1 MALRKMLEKFDEP
14 LPEVDGSKRKVSQE
28 EGETPGLFQAREVA
42 KRTKE
47 LLATRGW
54 CLWECNTLNED
65 IIVVTRD
72 ELIDGY
78 PQIYPIYTQ
87 AELELL
93 SNTGEFTK
101 LLVHE
106 AKKITRATVVNIK
119 TEHAKWIN
127 H

>member
-1 MALRKMLEKFDEP
+1 MSKLLDLIDRLSTPLE
-14 LPEVDGSKRKVSQE
+14 EVEMPR
-28 EGETPGLFQAREVA
+28 LLQAREVA
-42 KRTKE
+42 RRTKD

-54 CLWECNTLNED
+54 CLWKCNTPED
-65 IIVVTRD
+65 IIVVTRNK
-72 ELIDGY
+72 LIDSY
-78 PQIYPIYTQ
+78 PQGYPIYTQ